1 NAVLNGLGFARL
13 LSYHIQEELDNGQ
26 LVSLFADQMPPGL
39 TTQAVFTHRRNLSP
53 RVQVFLEFLSTHC
66 TVS

>member
-1 NAVLNGLGFARL
+1 MPFSFHV
-13 LSYHIQEELDNGQ
+13 QEELENGQ

-39 TTQAVFTHRRNLSP
+39 ATQAVFTHRRNLSP